1 QLFLER
7 FVRDNTPRS
16 AITDPAVAP
25 LLRGIPA
32 GMEPAPIPLRSFR
45 GHRRPGPMPPKAPPT
60 PLQSVG
66 RRQSAPPRAQ
76 PATRSGDGTGLRFRP
91 ACGTPV
97 GLADS
102 AKPLL
107 ANRPVIPLP
116 STLVRVNSFFSRLLG
131 TTGQEA
137 VTHRHAAP
145 VSYAAGTNPWSLA

>member
-1 QLFLER
+1 AVSQASRTTSCPSQTLVAEQLFLER

-45 GHRRPGPMPPKAPPT
+45 GHRRPGPT

-76 PATRSGDGTGLRFRP
+76 PATRSGDGTRLRFRP

-107 ANRPVIPLP
+107 ANRTVIPLP
-116 STLVRVNSFFSRLLG
+116 STLVRVNSFFPRLLG

-137 VTHRHAAP
+137 
-145 VSYAAGTNPWSLA
+145 